1 MSTFWKIFITVV
13 VTAGIVGGGGW
24 WYMSKK
30 ATDEKTKLQ
39 SQIDD
44 LSKQISDLKSAS
56 TSSSTSTTTP
66 TTDETASWK
75 TYTNDKY
82 GFSLILN
89 DKWKNYKV
97 FNQEGTNDFL
107 SGNAE
112 DEFRLCLP
120 SIDGRPSDPK
130 GYACLIAISV
140 YKKSAY
146 EKEWNES
153 GTTGGISS
161 ASVGIKLGEKNDKVF
176 VSNYLGLETPLDLK
190 DIDSKELKNILS
202 TFQFTK

>member
-1 MSTFWKIFITVV
+1 MPTFWKVFIAVI

-30 ATDEKTKLQ
+30 ATDEKSKLQ
-39 SQIDD
+39 VQIDD
-44 LSKQISDLKSAS
+44 LNKQISELKAAS
-56 TSSSTSTTTP
+56 LTSTSTTDE
-66 TTDETASWK
+66 TTDWK
-75 TYTNDKY
+75 IYTNDKY
-82 GFSLILN
+82 GFSLTLN

-97 FNQEGTNDFL
+97 FNRKDINDFL

-120 SIDGRPSDPK
+120 SIDERPFDPK
-130 GYACLIAISV
+130 SYACPIAILI
-140 YKKSAY
+140 YEKSAY
-146 EKEWNES
+146 EKEWDES
-153 GTTGGISS
+153 ETTGNISS
-161 ASVGIKLGEKNDKVF
+161 ASVGTKLGEKNNKVF
-176 VSNYLGLETPLDLK
+176 VSNYLWINEPSDLK

>member
-1 MSTFWKIFITVV
+1 MPTFWKVFIAVI

-30 ATDEKTKLQ
+30 AIDEKSKLQ
-39 SQIDD
+39 VQIDD
-44 LSKQISDLKSAS
+44 LNKQISELKAAS
-56 TSSSTSTTTP
+56 LTSTSTTDE
-66 TTDETASWK
+66 TTDWK
-75 TYTNDKY
+75 IYTNDKY
-82 GFSLILN
+82 GFSLTLN

-97 FNQEGTNDFL
+97 FNRKDINDSL
-107 SGNAE
+107 SENTE
-112 DEFRLCLP
+112 DEFQLCLP
-120 SIDGRPSDPK
+120 SIDERPSDPK
-130 GYACLIAISV
+130 SYACPIAILI
-140 YKKSAY
+140 YEKSAY

-176 VSNYLGLETPLDLK
+176 VSNYLWINEPSDLK

>member
-1 MSTFWKIFITVV
+1 MPTFWKVFIAVI

-30 ATDEKTKLQ
+30 ATDEKSKLQ
-39 SQIDD
+39 VQIDD
-44 LSKQISDLKSAS
+44 LNKQISELKAAS
-56 TSSSTSTTTP
+56 LTSTSTTDE
-66 TTDETASWK
+66 TTDWK
-75 TYTNDKY
+75 IYTNDKY
-82 GFSLILN
+82 GFSLTLN

-97 FNQEGTNDFL
+97 FNRKDINDFL

-176 VSNYLGLETPLDLK
+176 VSNYLWINEPSDLK

>member
-1 MSTFWKIFITVV
+1 MPTFWKVFIAVI

-30 ATDEKTKLQ
+30 ATDEKSKLQ
-39 SQIDD
+39 VQIDD
-44 LSKQISDLKSAS
+44 LNKQISELKAAS
-56 TSSSTSTTTP
+56 LTSTSTTDE
-66 TTDETASWK
+66 TTDWK
-75 TYTNDKY
+75 IYTNDKY

-153 GTTGGISS
+153 ETTGNISS
-161 ASVGIKLGEKNDKVF
+161 ASVGTKLGEKNNKVF
-176 VSNYLGLETPLDLK
+176 VSNYLWINEPSDLK